1 MNQRLYLLG
10 RNSESGSKPGTV
22 TAKDITVPEKLVLQN
37 GGIKAPQRSS
47 GALRAGA
54 FRSLSLEC
62 GFSKKDI
69 AEIKNE

>member
-1 MNQRLYLLG
+1 M
-10 RNSESGSKPGTV
+10 
-22 TAKDITVPEKLVLQN
+22 TVPEKLVLQN

-62 GFSKKDI
+62 GFSKKT
-69 AEIKNE
+69 